1 MTRLLLLLTFLLL
14 LIGCSNPPEEPLP
27 PDMQAIVDQGTIRIG
42 IHAADFPPFSFHE
55 NNERKGFEIDIT
67 KALVDAVFGDTV
79 TIEWVPTL
87 IWRPT
92 DGNRF
97 DTLRGGKIDFYLRI
111 THTISREEEAQWT
124 VPYLLTGKQ
133 FMVKSDSGIDEWA
146 DLANETI
153 CYESDYETNLL
164 NWSEVLGI
172 PIEPMLIFNDV
183 PFINGECAA
192 ILSDWSELMFSMHLY
207 SSTHEEGNQ
216 WVTIGD
222 LINQEGEIGYEP
234 IALAIKPDAP
244 GLHSAMNAALIEM
257 INDGRLQAI
266 YDEWL
271 PEQPPWALE
280 ELLDVPP
287 ADR

>member
-14 LIGCSNPPEEPLP
+14 LIGCSNLPEEPLL
-27 PDMQAIVDQGTIRIG
+27 PDMQAVVDQGTIRIG
-42 IHAADFPPFSFHE
+42 IFGGDLPPYAFSD
-55 NNERKGFEIDIT
+55 NSERKGVDIDIA
-67 KALVDAVFGDTV
+67 KALVNAVFGDAI
-79 TIEWVPTL
+79 TIEWIITTRVARL
-87 IWRPT
+87 DSIRE
-92 DGNRF
+92 GNIELNF
-97 DTLRGGKIDFYLRI
+97 EPLKLTTPD
-111 THTISREEEAQWT
+111 EEDAQWT
-124 VPYLLTGKQ
+124 VPYLLDGQQ
-133 FMVKSDSGIDEWA
+133 FMVKSDSGIIEWA
-146 DLANETI
+146 DLTNETI
-153 CYESDYETNLL
+153 CFEPDYETNLL
-164 NWSEVLGI
+164 SWSEAQGI
-172 PIEPMLIFNDV
+172 PIEPMLVFNLA

-192 ILSDWSELMFSMHLY
+192 FINPRSKLMELMFLHAPTS
-207 SSTHEEGNQ
+207 EEGNQ

-244 GLHSAMNAALIEM
+244 GLHSAINAALIEM

-287 ADR
+287 AAR